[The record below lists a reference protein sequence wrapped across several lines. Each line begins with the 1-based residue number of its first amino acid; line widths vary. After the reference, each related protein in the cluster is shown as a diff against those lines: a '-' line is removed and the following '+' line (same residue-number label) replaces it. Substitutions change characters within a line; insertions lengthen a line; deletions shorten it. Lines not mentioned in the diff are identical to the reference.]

1 MGAHGTWAHQ
11 VQGDFFSQSNHE
23 AELEWEGELVE
34 MTSEEKPL
42 IRNSAIL
49 LNYDS
54 VGKESLCQNG
64 IHSQTSG
71 THHVIPVT
79 LAVQEKLQGKLS

>member
-1 MGAHGTWAHQ
+1 
-11 VQGDFFSQSNHE
+11 
-23 AELEWEGELVE
+23 